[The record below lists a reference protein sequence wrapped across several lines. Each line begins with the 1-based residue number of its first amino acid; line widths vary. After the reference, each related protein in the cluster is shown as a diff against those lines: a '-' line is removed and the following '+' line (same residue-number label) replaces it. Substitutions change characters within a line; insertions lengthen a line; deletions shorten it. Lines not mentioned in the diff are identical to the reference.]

1 MSTEAASYKALGFND
16 RARGNYLCTYSG
28 IHFYPCDPRPD
39 EVVIED
45 IAKSLGMMC
54 RWAGHVNRFFSVA
67 QHCVLGS
74 LAIESFPRAKEER
87 LPFKFLMH
95 DASEAY
101 CVDLPRP
108 LKYSPE
114 LAGYALIEEGVQNAI
129 CMRFGLPLE
138 NLPSIKEMDNTML
151 VTEQRDL
158 RNNPQ
163 LLADMLARHKVKPL
177 PTPIESWSPYVAE
190 QNFLIRF
197 NQLVGE

>member
-1 MSTEAASYKALGFND
+1 MTTEAESYKALGFND

-28 IHFYPCDPRPD
+28 IHFYPCDPRPE
-39 EVVIED
+39 EVDITD
-45 IAKSLGMMC
+45 IAKALGMLC
-54 RWAGHVNRFFSVA
+54 RWAGHVNRFYSVA

-74 LAIESFPRAKEER
+74 LAIAPELAFR
-87 LPFKFLMH
+87 FLMH

-114 LAGYALIEEGVQNAI
+114 LAGYAVIEEGVQNAI

-138 NLPSIKEMDNTML
+138 NPPAIKEMDNTML

-158 RNNPQ
+158 RDNPE
-163 LLADMLARHKVKPL
+163 LLADMLARFKVKPL
-177 PTPIESWSPYVAE
+177 RTPIEPWSPYVAE
-190 QNFLIRF
+190 QNFLVRF
-197 NQLVGE
+197 NQLVGS